1 MELGISGPEA
11 GATRQ
16 RRNIL
21 DLPDATSSA
30 ENHERLKRV
39 AEAGHDEVLKSV
51 IFGTPEVV
59 IERIQEL
66 KEELGLTGL
75 SLDMNPGGQIAHEH
89 VAGSMRLMTE
99 KVIPHFK

>member
-1 MELGISGPEA
+1 MDRALSEPEA
-11 GATRQ
+11 SAMRQ
-16 RRNIL
+16 RRNVL
-21 DLPDATSSA
+21 DLLDTASSA
-30 ENHERLKRV
+30 ENYERLKRV
-39 AEAGHDEVLKSV
+39 AEAGYDEVLKSV

-89 VAGSMRLMTE
+89 VASSMRLMTE